1 MKSIEKYMDH
11 TALKADT
18 RLADIEKLAKEA
30 MEYKFYAV
38 CVNGAY
44 IETVKEFL
52 KDTDVKVAAVVGFP
66 LGAST
71 TESKV
76 FETEDAIMKGA
87 DEVDMVINIGALK
100 DGRYE
105 YVLRDI
111 KALVDVAKGKAIV
124 KVIIETALLTDDE
137 KIKVCELAKE
147 AGAHFVKTSTGFS
160 TAGATKEDVA
170 LMKKTVGP
178 EIEVKASG
186 GIRDMA
192 KAKEVIAAGATRIGA
207 SSTVNIA
214 KEFQNQ
220 ENSK

>member
-1 MKSIEKYMDH
+1 MKPIEKYMDH

-30 MEYKFYAV
+30 IKHKFYAI

-44 IETVKEFL
+44 IETAKELL
-52 KDTDVKVAAVVGFP
+52 KDTDVKIASVVGFP

-87 DEVDMVINIGALK
+87 DEIDMVINIGALK
-100 DGRYE
+100 DGRYK
-105 YVLRDI
+105 YVLKDI

-124 KVIIETALLTDDE
+124 KVIIETALLRDDE

-178 EIEVKASG
+178 NIEVKASG

-207 SSTVNIA
+207 SSTVNII
-214 KEFQNQ
+214 KEFQNEQ
-220 ENSK
+220 KNK

>member
-1 MKSIEKYMDH
+1 MKPIEKYMDH

-30 MEYKFYAV
+30 KEYNFYAI
-38 CVNGAY
+38 CVNGTYVEAA
-44 IETVKEFL
+44 KELL
-52 KDTDVKVAAVVGFP
+52 KDTDIKIASVVGFP

-87 DEVDMVINIGALK
+87 EEIDMVINIGALK
-100 DGRYE
+100 DGRYKH
-105 YVLRDI
+105 VLKDI

-137 KIKVCELAKE
+137 KIKACELAKE
-147 AGAHFVKTSTGFS
+147 AGAQFVKTSTGFS
-160 TAGATKEDVA
+160 TSGATKEDVA

-178 EIEVKASG
+178 DIEVKASG

-207 SSTVNIA
+207 SSTVNIV
-214 KEFQNQ
+214 KEFQKEEKN
-220 ENSK
+220 K

>member
-1 MKSIEKYMDH
+1 MKSIERYLDH

-18 RLADIEKLAKEA
+18 QLEDIEKLVAEAKE
-30 MEYKFYAV
+30 YNFYAV
-38 CVNGAY
+38 CVNGCYVEKAQ
-44 IETVKEFL
+44 ELL
-52 KDTDVKVAAVVGFP
+52 KDSEVKIAAVVGFP
-66 LGAST
+66 LGAAT
-71 TESKV
+71 TESKI

-87 DEVDMVINIGALK
+87 DEIDMVINIGALK
-100 DGRYE
+100 DRRYD

-111 KALVDVAKGKAIV
+111 KGVVDIAKGKAIV

-147 AGAHFVKTSTGFS
+147 AGAQFVKTSTGFS

-178 EIEVKASG
+178 DIEVKASG
-186 GIRDMA
+186 GIRDYA

-207 SSTVNIA
+207 SASVNIY
-214 KEFQNQ
+214 KEFQKEQKN
-220 ENSK
+220 K

>member
-1 MKSIEKYMDH
+1 MKSIERYLDH

-18 RLADIEKLAKEA
+18 QLEDIEKLVAEAKE
-30 MEYKFYAV
+30 YNFYAV
-38 CVNGAY
+38 CVNGCYVEKAQ
-44 IETVKEFL
+44 ELL
-52 KDTDVKVAAVVGFP
+52 KDSEVKIAAVVGFP
-66 LGAST
+66 LGAAT
-71 TESKV
+71 TESKI

-87 DEVDMVINIGALK
+87 EEIDMVINIGALK
-100 DGRYE
+100 DRRYD

-111 KALVDVAKGKAIV
+111 KGVVDIAKGKAIV

-147 AGAHFVKTSTGFS
+147 AGAQFVKTSTGFS

-178 EIEVKASG
+178 DIEVKASG
-186 GIRDMA
+186 GIRDYA

-207 SSTVNIA
+207 SASVNIY
-214 KEFQNQ
+214 KEFQKEQKN
-220 ENSK
+220 K

>member
-18 RLADIEKLAKEA
+18 RLADIEKLVKEAKE
-30 MEYKFYAV
+30 YNFYAI
-38 CVNGAY
+38 CVNGSY
-44 IETVKEFL
+44 IETAKELL
-52 KDTDVKVAAVVGFP
+52 KDSDVKIAAVVGFP

-71 TESKV
+71 TESKI

-87 DEVDMVINIGALK
+87 DEIDMVINIGALK
-100 DGRYE
+100 DGRYG
-105 YVLRDI
+105 YVLNDI
-111 KALVDVAKGKAIV
+111 KALVDVARGKAIV
-124 KVIIETALLTDDE
+124 KVIIETALLSDDE

-147 AGAHFVKTSTGFS
+147 AGAQFVKTSTGFS
-160 TAGATKEDVA
+160 SAGATKEDVA

-178 EIEVKASG
+178 DIEVKASG

-207 SSTVNIA
+207 SSTVNIV
-214 KEFQNQ
+214 KEFRSEQKR
-220 ENSK
+220 E

>member
-30 MEYKFYAV
+30 IEYNFYAV

-44 IETVKEFL
+44 IEKVAEIL
-52 KDTDVKVAAVVGFP
+52 KDTEVKVAAVVGFP

-76 FETEDAIMKGA
+76 FETEDAIIKGA
-87 DEVDMVINIGALK
+87 DEIDMVINIGALK
-100 DGRYE
+100 DGRYK
-105 YVLRDI
+105 YVLQDI
-111 KALVDVAKGKAIV
+111 KALVDITKGKAIL

-137 KIKVCELAKE
+137 KIKACELAKE
-147 AGAHFVKTSTGFS
+147 AGTQFVKTSTGFS
-160 TAGATKEDVA
+160 SAGATKEDVA
-170 LMKKTVGP
+170 LMKKTVGSD
-178 EIEVKASG
+178 IEVKASG
-186 GIRDMA
+186 GIRDWG

-207 SSTVNIA
+207 SASVNIV
-214 KEFQNQ
+214 KEYQ
-220 ENSK
+220 EEQKSK